1 MQDGTIETMW
11 QAIDALDFSRMKAK
25 LLHQK
30 SAHWSAES
38 LEQAES
44 GYRQFLKLAAKY
56 PDTPAVPSEQVDAFW
71 HAHILDTRRYGAD
84 CERIFGYVLHH
95 DPYVGID
102 GPQDEARLMEM
113 AAASDALSRREFG
126 RPLTS
131 AAYCARAATDQP
143 AYCAREAKADDAA
156 YCART
161 AKPESAAYCARM
173 AAAEA
178 PAYCAREAK
187 ADDAAYCARV
197 AQPESAAYCARIAA
211 AEAPAYCAREAKAD
225 DAAYCAR
232 VARADEPSYCAREA
246 AEPAYCARGIDAA
259 GKPAY
264 CALTSRQ
271 AAAC

>member
-1 MQDGTIETMW
+1 MHDSTIETMW

-30 SAHWSAES
+30 SAHWSPQS
-38 LEQAES
+38 LEQAER

-113 AAASDALSRREFG
+113 AAASDALSVHEFG
-126 RPLTS
+126 SPLTS
-131 AAYCARAATDQP
+131 AAYCARAATSEP
-143 AYCAREAKADDAA
+143 
-156 YCART
+156 
-161 AKPESAAYCARM
+161 AYCARM
-173 AAAEA
+173 ATAEA

-187 ADDAAYCARV
+187 VKDAAYCAREAR
-197 AQPESAAYCARIAA
+197 AQEAAYCARIATA
-211 AEAPAYCAREAKAD
+211 KVPAYCAREAKTLV
-225 DAAYCAR
+225 
-232 VARADEPSYCAREA
+232 VAYCAREA
-246 AEPAYCARGIDAA
+246 IAAESAYYARGVDTA

-264 CALTSRQ
+264 CALTSQ
-271 AAAC
+271 ACGTC